1 MTQPD
6 RPIRRPT
13 TTAPARRS
21 QRVRQMACIGM
32 LAWGLGPAAALAADV
47 AEPPVDGAPGRV
59 DEALTTTRASVR
71 ASTEWV
77 ARHVDG
83 WFGDKPFA
91 DGGGVY
97 DGQISLNMLHR
108 QDIGNDFNVGFN
120 ARFRL
125 PNVEDRSYVFIGRDN
140 PDEVI
145 ADTPKEF
152 SRRERLLSE
161 TSEQRSVF
169 AGLGIALRDAFDLR
183 LGVRGGFK
191 PYAQARYRKVIFLGD
206 AQTERVEFRETFF
219 WSVRDRLGATTALSY
234 EHPFTPTLAFR
245 WLNAATIT
253 QASSGWSWSSSAGV
267 LKSLGH
273 RRTLSLEA
281 LISGQRVDEGQV
293 SEWGLQ
299 TKWQQPVH
307 ADWLLG
313 HVILGHFW
321 PRGHDT
327 LAARERGNESSW
339 ALGAGLTMLF

>member
-1 MTQPD
+1 MTPSH
-6 RPIRRPT
+6 RPMLPRAKWPSPGRRIAWPCVL
-13 TTAPARRS
+13 A
-21 QRVRQMACIGM
+21 MACAGTEGQ
-32 LAWGLGPAAALAADV
+32 A
-47 AEPPVDGAPGRV
+47 AEPASTEEAGKV
-59 DEALTTTRASVR
+59 DEVLTASRATVR
-71 ASTEWV
+71 ATTEWV

-91 DGGGVY
+91 KGGGVY

-108 QDIGNDFNVGFN
+108 QDSGNDFNVGFN

-161 TSEQRSVF
+161 TADQRSVF

-191 PYAQARYRKVIFLGD
+191 PYAQARYRKVVFLGD

-219 WSVRDRLGATTALSY
+219 WSLRDRLGATTALSY

-253 QASSGWSWSSSAGV
+253 QASKGWSWSSSAGV

-281 LISGQRVDEGQV
+281 LITGQRVDEGQA
-293 SEWGLQ
+293 SDWGLQ
-299 TKWQQPVH
+299 SKWQQPVH
-307 ADWLLG
+307 QDWLLG

-321 PRGHDT
+321 PRGDDT
-327 LAARERGNESSW
+327 VVVRERGTKSSW